1 VGHVRRLVTR
11 SLHRVVTEEG
21 LVIGSRK
28 RNVLGLTVD
37 AVSREATVAAIIDV
51 ARERRRM
58 AVSALAVHG
67 VMTGVLDPEHRYRL
81 THLDLVVPGG
91 QPMR

>member
-1 VGHVRRLVTR
+1 
-11 SLHRVVTEEG
+11 VTEEG

-28 RNVLGLTVD
+28 RNVLVVTVD
-37 AVSREATVAAIIDV
+37 AVWREATVAAVIDA

-67 VMTGVLDPEHRYRL
+67 VMTGNDVQDRRAVKA
-81 THLDLVVPGG
+81 TGG
-91 QPMR
+91 